1 MRSIERAPKKEAAI
15 NNKEIKMEEN
25 LELIQELVV
34 LYGVKILMAL
44 VIFIVGK
51 WIVKKLS
58 NVIEKLMLKNE
69 VDPAIR
75 NFTGSIIYYM
85 LLVFVCIAALGQLG
99 IQTASFVA
107 IVGAAGLAVGLAL
120 QGSLSNFAAG
130 VLLLIFRPFKV
141 GDFVE
146 IAGTSGVIQ
155 SIQIF
160 TTELNTPDNKKVIVP
175 NGGVISGNIVN
186 YSANDTRRVDLVF
199 GIGYSD
205 DIDSARKVIEGI
217 LKTEK
222 RVLEIPAATVAVVEL
237 ADSSVNFVCRP
248 WVNTADY
255 WDVYFALTE
264 AVKKA
269 FDSNGIEIP
278 YPQRDVHIHQTG
290 SSAFV

>member
-1 MRSIERAPKKEAAI
+1 MEGNLYKNR
-15 NNKEIKMEEN
+15 EIKMEEN

-44 VIFIVGK
+44 VIFIIGK
-51 WIVKKLS
+51 WIVKKLA
-58 NVIEKLMLKNE
+58 NVVEKLMQKNE

-75 NFTGSIIYYM
+75 NFAGSIIYYA

-217 LKTEK
+217 LKAEK

-269 FDSNGIEIP
+269 FDNSGISIP
-278 YPQRDVHIHQTG
+278 FPQQDVHMHQVE
-290 SSAFV
+290 SAAYV

>member
-1 MRSIERAPKKEAAI
+1 
-15 NNKEIKMEEN
+15 MEEN
-25 LELIQELVV
+25 LNTMQEIVV

-44 VIFIVGK
+44 VIFVIGK
-51 WIVKKLS
+51 WVVKKLS
-58 NVIEKLMLKNE
+58 NVVEKVMKKNE

-75 NFTGSIIYYM
+75 NFASSLVYYT

-130 VLLLIFRPFKV
+130 VLILIFRPFKV

-146 IAGTSGVIQ
+146 IAGASGVIQ
-155 SIQIF
+155 NIQIF

-175 NGGVISGNIVN
+175 NGGIISGNIVN

-199 GIGYSD
+199 GIGYGD
-205 DIDSARKVIEGI
+205 DVDTARKVIEGI
-217 LKTEK
+217 LSADK
-222 RVLEIPAATVAVVEL
+222 RVLEIPESTVAVVEL

-255 WDVYFALTE
+255 WGVYFDLTE

-269 FDSNGIEIP
+269 FDSNGISIP
-278 YPQRDVHIHQTG
+278 FPQQDVHMHQVESRTY
-290 SSAFV
+290 A

>member
-1 MRSIERAPKKEAAI
+1 
-15 NNKEIKMEEN
+15 MEEN
-25 LELIQELVV
+25 LEFIQELVV

-44 VIFIVGK
+44 VIFIIGK
-51 WIVKKLS
+51 WVVKKLA
-58 NVIEKLMLKNE
+58 NVIEKLMQKNE

-75 NFTGSIIYYM
+75 NFAGSIIYYA
-85 LLVFVCIAALGQLG
+85 LLAFVCIAALGQLG

-155 SIQIF
+155 NIQIF

-205 DIDSARKVIEGI
+205 DIDAARKVIEGI
-217 LKTEK
+217 LKADK

-255 WDVYFALTE
+255 WDVYFDLTE

-269 FDSNGIEIP
+269 FDSSGISIP
-278 YPQRDVHIHQTG
+278 FPQQDVHMHQVET
-290 SSAFV
+290 AAYA

>member
-1 MRSIERAPKKEAAI
+1 V
-15 NNKEIKMEEN
+15 
-25 LELIQELVV
+25 LIQDLAVI
-34 LYGVKILMAL
+34 YGLKILMAL

-58 NVIEKLMLKNE
+58 DIVEKLMQKNQ

-75 NFTGSIIYYM
+75 NFVSSIIYYA
-85 LLVFVCIAALGQLG
+85 LLIFVCIAALGQLG

-146 IAGTSGVIQ
+146 VAGTSGVIQ
-155 SIQIF
+155 SIQVF

-186 YSANDTRRVDLVF
+186 YSANDTRRVDLIF
-199 GIGYSD
+199 GIGYSE
-205 DIDSARKVIEGI
+205 DIDSARRVIEGI
-217 LKTEK
+217 LEADK
-222 RVLEIPAATVAVVEL
+222 RVLEVPAATVAVVEL

-248 WVNTADY
+248 WVNTANY
-255 WDVYFALTE
+255 WDVYFDLTE

-278 YPQRDVHIHQTG
+278 FPQQDVHMHQTG

>member
-1 MRSIERAPKKEAAI
+1 
-15 NNKEIKMEEN
+15 MEEN

-44 VIFIVGK
+44 VIFIIGK
-51 WIVKKLS
+51 WIVKKLA
-58 NVIEKLMLKNE
+58 NVVEKLMQKNE

-75 NFTGSIIYYM
+75 NFAGSIIYYA

-217 LKTEK
+217 LKADK
-222 RVLEIPAATVAVVEL
+222 RVLEIPEATVAVVEL

-255 WDVYFALTE
+255 WGVYFDLTE

-269 FDSNGIEIP
+269 FDSNGISIP
-278 YPQRDVHIHQTG
+278 FPQQDVHMHQVE
-290 SSAFV
+290 SAAYA